1 MSTEKDAVKQVILD
15 AYIKGIHTIQNKS
28 IAEKG
33 FHPDFKMLV
42 QQEDS
47 MNSIGLDG
55 WFDRIETL
63 KADNPEMWSLEP
75 SYEFLSVDVK
85 AEAASVKMD
94 VFRGGK
100 FFATDYLLLYKFS
113 DGWKIVSKTF
123 TFKEA

>member
-1 MSTEKDAVKQVILD
+1 MGAEKEAVKQVILD
-15 AYIKGIHTIQNKS
+15 AYIKGIHTVQDKS
-28 IAEKG
+28 IAKKG
-33 FHPDFKMLV
+33 FHKDFKMLL
-42 QQEDS
+42 QQDDS

-63 KADNPEMWSLEP
+63 KADNPDFWAQEP
-75 SYEFLSVDVK
+75 TYEFHSIDVRAK
-85 AEAASVKMD
+85 AASVKMD

-123 TFKEA
+123 TFTAE